1 MIISSSTLFA
11 FNRELMKL
19 CKRKKQNK
27 KMRVRHHPHL
37 LGLDTVELEDRRR
50 ESKQWLSRACEQY
63 ILWAL

>member
-27 KMRVRHHPHL
+27 EMRVRNHPHL

-50 ESKQWLSRACEQY
+50 ASRQC
-63 ILWAL
+63 IVVSCM